1 LLDEKQ
7 RHDLL
12 HRIDPEDVA
21 AAKPTSRS
29 RGLLQVYG
37 VDMTDMQPPSDPA
50 NVPPPPASPPMEAL
64 GPIGKPRSV
73 WLVLLLTVV
82 TFGIWTIVWS
92 YQNGEEIK
100 QHART
105 GLGGVAYL
113 FITLLISPVTM
124 FLMAS
129 EVEQLYRREGK
140 EPPIT
145 TIWGLWFLLPL
156 IGNLI
161 WYFRIQRSINDY
173 WTSHGSTVSPGL

>member
-1 LLDEKQ
+1 M
-7 RHDLL
+7 
-12 HRIDPEDVA
+12 I
-21 AAKPTSRS
+21 
-29 RGLLQVYG
+29 
-37 VDMTDMQPPSDPA
+37 
-50 NVPPPPASPPMEAL
+50 
-64 GPIGKPRSV
+64 
-73 WLVLLLTVV
+73 LLTIV

-100 QHART
+100 RYAGV

-124 FLMAS
+124 FMLAS
-129 EVEQLYRREGK
+129 EVEQLYRRDGK

-156 IGNLI
+156 IGNII
-161 WYFRIQRSINDY
+161 WYVRIQRSINDY

>member
-1 LLDEKQ
+1 MSD
-7 RHDLL
+7 
-12 HRIDPEDVA
+12 I
-21 AAKPTSRS
+21 
-29 RGLLQVYG
+29 
-37 VDMTDMQPPSDPA
+37 PS
-50 NVPPPPASPPMEAL
+50 PPPASTPPPAPGSPPPPPPGTA
-64 GPIGKPRSV
+64 GPLGKPRSIG
-73 WLVLLLTVV
+73 LVILLTIV
-82 TFGIWTIVWS
+82 TFGIWAIVWS

-113 FITLLISPVTM
+113 FITLLIAPITM

-156 IGNLI
+156 IGNII
-161 WYFRIQRSINDY
+161 WYVRIQRSINDY
-173 WTSHGSTVSPGL
+173 WTAHGSTVKPSL

>member
-29 RGLLQVYG
+29 RRLLQVYG
-37 VDMTDMQPPSDPA
+37 IDMTDMQPPSDPA